1 MRLLAFIVAVALVGC
16 ATPQRKSHNQFEKLS
31 NDFIRG
37 YLEFNPATAVQL
49 GFHKY
54 DGQLPIPNTAE
65 VQKHI
70 AWAREM
76 ERRANAIDEAALSK
90 SDRLELRL
98 LKTGVAGELFP
109 LVETESWRKNPMDY
123 ATAISVDIYI
133 KRNFAPLEQR
143 VRSIIAVEKRAPK
156 YYAAARANLEPSLAK
171 PLIET

>member
-1 MRLLAFIVAVALVGC
+1 MRVLVFIVALALAGC
-16 ATPQRKSHNQFEKLS
+16 STPLRKSHSQFEKLS

-37 YLEFNPATAVQL
+37 YLDYNPANAVQL

-54 DGQLPIPNTAE
+54 DGRVPIPTSAE

-76 ERRANAIDEAALSK
+76 ERRANAIDGAALSK

-98 LKTGVAGELFP
+98 LKTGIADELFP

-133 KRNFAPLEQR
+133 KRNFAPLERR
-143 VRSIIAVEKRAPK
+143 VRSIIAIEKRAPE
-156 YYAAARANLEPSLAK
+156 Y
-171 PLIET
+171 